1 MMDINK
7 HNTHILHKF
16 EYHAPVTIAEAVK
29 LLKELGSEATILA
42 GGTDL
47 IVKMKDGS
55 KRPRHVVNI
64 KKIPDLSGVK
74 ETTEGLWIGALT
86 KISELENSRIIKE
99 KLPVLYEAVR
109 VIGSVQVRN
118 LATVGGNICNAS
130 PAADSAI
137 AFLALDAVAQI
148 TGPNSDR
155 KVPFGEFFTGP
166 GRTVLK
172 EGELLTGITVPRNV
186 YGWKGH
192 WTRVTRAS
200 MDIATISLAATAK
213 INGEVVKEIRL
224 AWGTVAPTPM
234 RTENVEDY
242 LRGKKLEQSVI
253 EEAASLAASS
263 IKPRD
268 SGRSTGP
275 YKRKVAEGFIREA
288 LTKFRET

>member
-1 MMDINK
+1 MDINK
-7 HNTHILHKF
+7 HNTHILHRF
-16 EYHAPVTIAEAVK
+16 EYHAPVTVTEAVK
-29 LLKELGSEATILA
+29 LLEELGSEATILA

-55 KRPRHVVNI
+55 ERPRHIVNI
-64 KKIPDLSGVK
+64 KQIPGLSGVK
-74 ETTEGLWIGALT
+74 ETPEGLWIGTLT
-86 KISELENSRIIKE
+86 KISELENSRVIK
-99 KLPVLYEAVR
+99 KLPVLYEAAR

-148 TGPNSDR
+148 TGPNGDR

-172 EGELLTGITVPRNV
+172 EGELLTSITVPRDV
-186 YGWKGH
+186 YSWKGH
-192 WTRVTRAS
+192 WARVARAS
-200 MDIATISLAATAK
+200 MDIATISLATTAK
-213 INGEVVKEIRL
+213 MDGGVVKEIRL

-242 LRGKKLEQSVI
+242 LRGKKLEQSII
-253 EEAASLAASS
+253 EEAAMLAASS

-268 SGRSTGP
+268 RGRSSGP
-275 YKRKVAEGFIREA
+275 YKRKVAKGFIREA
-288 LTKFRET
+288 LTKFAEA